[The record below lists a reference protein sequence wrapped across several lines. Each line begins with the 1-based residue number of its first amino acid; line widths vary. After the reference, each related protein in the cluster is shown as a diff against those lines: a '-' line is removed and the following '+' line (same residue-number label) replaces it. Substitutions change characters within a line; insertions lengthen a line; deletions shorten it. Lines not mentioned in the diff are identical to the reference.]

1 MHYRNLEI
9 IKNINPDTLIG
20 YTKSEIVLDSRYL
33 ASYRPVFNFSKIILI
48 LTSSFTHYVSIYEF
62 EKLKKNKGTYTK
74 NLIIDSLKGLKIL
87 EANPYYKDHIE
98 EINKLYENI
107 DKSIKKIDEEYNY
120 IEEDNKLDTIE
131 ENDYEYQKNKEN
143 CHENTLVNSLL
154 SYFNELTN
162 FLYQGITYIK
172 GLLN

>member
-107 DKSIKKIDEEYNY
+107 DKSIKKIDEDYNY

-154 SYFNELTN
+154 SYFNEITN

>member
-9 IKNINPDTLIG
+9 IKNIKEDTLIG

-33 ASYRPVFNFSKIILI
+33 ASYRPIFNFSKIILI

-74 NLIIDSLKGLKIL
+74 TLIIESLNGLKIL
-87 EANPYYKDHIE
+87 SENPYYKDYIDD
-98 EINKLYENI
+98 INKLYENI
-107 DKSIKKIDEEYNY
+107 DKSIKKIDEDYNY
-120 IEEDNKLDTIE
+120 IEEDNKLNSIE
-131 ENDYEYQKNKEN
+131 ENDYEYQKNREN

-154 SYFNELTN
+154 TYFNDITN

>member
-9 IKNINPDTLIG
+9 IKNIKQDTLIG
-20 YTKSEIVLDSRYL
+20 YTKSEIILDSRYL

-48 LTSSFTHYVSIYEF
+48 LTSSFTHYVSLYEF
-62 EKLKKNKGTYTK
+62 EKLKKNKGNYTK
-74 NLIIDSLKGLKIL
+74 NLIIESLNGLKIL
-87 EANPYYKDHIE
+87 ATNPYYKDHIKD
-98 EINKLYENI
+98 INKLYENI
-107 DKSIKKIDEEYNY
+107 DKSIKKIDEDYNF
-120 IEEDNKLDTIE
+120 IEEDNKIETIE

-154 SYFNELTN
+154 SYFNDITN